1 MKQAISKRLLA
12 DQSIM
17 NQLQGEFCVV
27 KGYGNQEAAD
37 LFAVSGAHKAK
48 NGDHY
53 LYTINV
59 KKHASLFAPGS
70 GLRGP
75 LRGIQKVQRVPSVQ
89 ECAGLEIPRALRA
102 AYPSQESHSTIQP

>member
-37 LFAVSGAHKAK
+37 LFAVSGAHKSK
-48 NGDHY
+48 NGDHH

-59 KKHASLFAPGS
+59 RLIEFNSEGC
-70 GLRGP
+70 G
-75 LRGIQKVQRVPSVQ
+75 Q
-89 ECAGLEIPRALRA
+89 
-102 AYPSQESHSTIQP
+102 

>member
-1 MKQAISKRLLA
+1 MTADPEASEILKELRSKSLISTSGEPLSLKEKMKQAISKRLLA

-59 KKHASLFAPGS
+59 KP
-70 GLRGP
+70 
-75 LRGIQKVQRVPSVQ
+75 
-89 ECAGLEIPRALRA
+89 
-102 AYPSQESHSTIQP
+102 